1 MPRVYIPEPGA
12 YIQMGASEEFP
23 GGQVVHML
31 PGWTELEGEMANHPL
46 LSRLA
51 PEDDAEQERRY
62 SVYQAE
68 QERNEMISTSQT
80 EFYQKAVE
88 VDNERLEDMRAK
100 EEERAQQFEE
110 DQKKGMSRYIPHP
123 DPEAEHSVALT
134 ASPGQFGPSGMVAT
148 ASMVSKLPEAS
159 PPPPPSGSGTTSG
172 TSGTSGTTPTS
183 DNTSSGTVVGSGGT
197 TDTSTTS
204 GRATL

>member
-46 LSRLA
+46 LSRLE
-51 PEDDAEQERRY
+51 PEDDAEQDRRY

-148 ASMVSKLPEAS
+148 ASMTSKLPEAS
-159 PPPPPSGSGTTSG
+159 PPPPPNTTSG
-172 TSGTSGTTPTS
+172 TTSGTTPTS
-183 DNTSSGTVVGSGGT
+183 DNTSSGTVVSSGGATDAT
-197 TDTSTTS
+197 TTP
-204 GRATL
+204 GRAT